1 MEQLVAPSPAETEST
16 LEDHYLMSIL
26 EAIVAA
32 TDTQP
37 LVVELDSDMREIP
50 HSSLRS
56 IEMKLTIACAA
67 LAQVEPLPW
76 VRITLRQ
83 LWHSETQQWSRQAYI
98 TFDAS

>member
-26 EAIVAA
+26 ETLVA
-32 TDTQP
+32 TTNTQP
-37 LVVELDSDMREIP
+37 LIVELDSDTTKIARSALATIEI
-50 HSSLRS
+50 R
-56 IEMKLTIACAA
+56 LTIACAESA
-67 LAQVEPLPW
+67 RQGITPW